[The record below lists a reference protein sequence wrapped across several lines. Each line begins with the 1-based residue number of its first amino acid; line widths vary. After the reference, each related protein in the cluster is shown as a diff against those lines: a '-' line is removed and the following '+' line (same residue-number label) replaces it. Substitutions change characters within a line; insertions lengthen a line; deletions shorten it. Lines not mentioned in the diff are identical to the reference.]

1 MNDTICSKIT
11 TLENAISILNSSSDD
26 LQQSLAIF
34 NQCSTLSNEIKQQL
48 NIAEKIFNDKSNEF
62 NNLSIKNKTN
72 RDDDIFDDDMFID
85 SDNDKVDKDEC
96 SINNYLTTIN
106 NLRGKII
113 TENNIENV
121 LQYYSELVNLLKNI
135 KCELNKDRNIT
146 YV

>member
-72 RDDDIFDDDMFID
+72 SDDDIFDDDMFID